1 MVVVCKEIFV
11 KTKMTT
17 NTRHF
22 HPASA
27 AHKMCLSLLVLFSLI
42 VGVITVIAPRF
53 QFGNI
58 TVMVQKRKTR
68 HSGGR
73 NRGNSSMVI
82 RVNYDKGLRGKWKE
96 VKEEIL

>member
-1 MVVVCKEIFV
+1 M

-27 AHKMCLSLLVLFSLI
+27 SHKMCLSLLVLFSLI
-42 VGVITVIAPRF
+42 VEGVITVLATHF

-58 TVMVQKRKTR
+58 TLMVQEKKSR

-73 NRGNSSMVI
+73 NRGNSSMLI
-82 RVNYDKGLRGKWKE
+82 QVNYGKGLRGRWKE
-96 VKEEIL
+96 VKEDLVTA